1 MRQTSRYLLLTLSFA
16 LITYGLLAWQTINFS
31 LKTLMRFNA
40 AEFHPV
46 FILALGF
53 GLLTPTLI
61 EFIEAQSLSSQ
72 NENRSDNS

>member
-1 MRQTSRYLLLTLSFA
+1 MHFD
-16 LITYGLLAWQTINFS
+16 
-31 LKTLMRFNA
+31 A

-72 NENRSDNS
+72 NENRSDSS